1 MNGDS
6 EGGFEWDE
14 VKRAHNVA
22 TLDIDFEDAIAIW
35 QGVVLQRRSDRR
47 GEERYTAFGIM
58 SGRVIAVVWTP
69 RGDRRRII
77 SARVARRH
85 ERKDYAAFAGSASDR
100 SN

>member
-35 QGVVLQRRSDRR
+35 QGVVLQQRSDRR

-58 SGRVIAVVWTP
+58 FGGSSPWCGRHVVIGAALYR
-69 RGDRRRII
+69 RG
-77 SARVARRH
+77 
-85 ERKDYAAFAGSASDR
+85 
-100 SN
+100 